1 MTSPANPAYT
11 ATGLPKLG
19 AGQLRAQIENVIA
32 SQPDKQWSP
41 FEIFAELKGR
51 SQAAIRNAL
60 NRLVRLGRA
69 TTVAGK
75 YQFNPTGTPAQAP
88 TPNPYQVVS
97 SSGPVLRPNGTAY
110 YPRDLAGRRDV
121 DVLRQ
126 LRQAVIPVLLYGPPG
141 TGKTSLIEA
150 AYGNDLYTIAGDSD
164 TTVGDLVGD
173 YVPGGAAG
181 AYDFIDGPLTQ
192 AMETGGV
199 FFLDDATLVSPKV
212 LAAVYPAMDG
222 RRQIAIKGNGGRI
235 VRAEPG
241 FFCVGGHNPGV
252 HGAVLSE
259 ALASR
264 FTVQLEVTTD
274 YDLAARQL
282 QVHRGLVAASRELWA
297 KVVAGEI
304 GWAPQLRELLGA
316 KAVEKALGLDIA
328 VANLIGAAPEEDR
341 DEVTKAFKKHLPNID
356 PTPLTLGKQL

>member
-1 MTSPANPAYT
+1 MTTPTPGYT
-11 ATGLPKLG
+11 TTGLPKLG
-19 AGQLRAQIENVIA
+19 AGKLRAQVENVLA
-32 SQPDKQWSP
+32 SQPDKHWSAY
-41 FEIFAELKGR
+41 EIFAELKGR

-60 NRLVRLGRA
+60 DRLVRLNRA
-69 TTVAGK
+69 TVVSGT
-75 YQFNPTGTPAQAP
+75 YQFNPTGTAPQVP
-88 TPNPYQVVS
+88 TPNPYQAVFS
-97 SSGPVLRPNGTAY
+97 AGPVLRPNGTVY

-121 DVLRQ
+121 DVLRE
-126 LRQAVIPVLLYGPPG
+126 LRDAGIPVLLYGPPG

-150 AYGNDLYTIAGDSD
+150 AYGDDLYTVAGDGD
-164 TTVGDLVGD
+164 TTVGDLVGE
-173 YVPGGAAG
+173 YVPDGAGG
-181 AYDFIDGPLTQ
+181 YDFIDGPLIQ

-222 RRQIAIKGNGGRI
+222 RRQITVKANGGRI
-235 VRAEPG
+235 VHAEPG

-282 QVHRGLVAASRELWA
+282 QVHHGVVAAARDLSD

-341 DEVTKAFKKHLPNID
+341 DVVAEAFRTHLPNVVQ
-356 PTPLTLGKQL
+356 TPLTLGKQL